1 MLRSKLEILE
11 AKLEELRASI
21 SPDVWIQWRASGPT
35 KSLLLQIEIDS
46 EDLKD
51 NWAKGRFNDNE
62 QVKAQGQAEYVDGL
76 PDLITNLGG
85 DKYEG

>member
-1 MLRSKLEILE
+1 MRTKLEQME
-11 AKLEELRASI
+11 ANLEELRASI

-51 NWAKGRFNDNE
+51 NWAKGRFNEAE
-62 QVKAQGQAEYVDGL
+62 QIKAQGQAEYVDGL
-76 PDLITNLGG
+76 PDLINDLGG